1 MAKKKSKRKGAPKAA
16 EKRGKKAKRNSS
28 SRKTIATPPWF
39 RSPFW
44 RLQHRLSPFSLPF
57 APSPSDLRE
66 WNVEIVPP
74 TFSPANPLPANGKLQ
89 VSLHRL
95 LIEVGIAQ
103 TLATS
108 SWDPRSWFAL
118 YRYGW
123 DFAGTAPL
131 LRFYSGVLKKDPRL
145 TAVGSEE
152 IATGITC
159 YLLREHFDLDH
170 ISDAYECIRRK
181 ELTYVNPGSK
191 KRPDYFCE
199 DSQHLTVLAESKGA
213 TGTKSKIMPK
223 IDPEGWRQVQNVT
236 PVNLRLRNQC
246 GRVVIGTHFCVG
258 GSHPRSETTSII
270 KDPDGEPS
278 QERNSES
285 DMVIRLAYAKALRF
299 IGRDPLADRLLA
311 RGEFAEPFPG
321 IENIRPLLPGDLPI
335 LPLGLT
341 PFGDVIGLYEPT
353 AKALFSRATGS
364 IREAVTESLRGFR
377 DGRTALHSVGYALPN
392 GVIVIHKS
400 DELI

>member
-1 MAKKKSKRKGAPKAA
+1 M
-16 EKRGKKAKRNSS
+16 
-28 SRKTIATPPWF
+28 PPWF
-39 RSPFW
+39 KFLLPFW
-44 RLQHRLSPFSLPF
+44 RARHRLSPFPLPF

-66 WNVEIVPP
+66 WSVEITPP
-74 TFSPANPLPANGKLQ
+74 AFSLANPLPANGQLQ

-95 LIEVGIAQ
+95 LIEAGIAL

-118 YRYGW
+118 YRYGG
-123 DFAGTAPL
+123 DFAGTGPL
-131 LRFYSGVLKKDPRL
+131 LRFYSGVLDKDPRL

-159 YLLREHFDLDH
+159 YLLREHLALDH
-170 ISDAYECIRRK
+170 IADAYACIQRG
-181 ELTYVNPGSK
+181 ELSYVNPDSK
-191 KRPDYFCE
+191 ECPDYFCE

-213 TGTKSKIMPK
+213 TGTKSKITYR

-236 PVNLRLRNQC
+236 PVNLPLRNQC
-246 GRVVIGTHFCVG
+246 GRVVIGTHFCVDG
-258 GSHPRSETTSII
+258 IHPRSETSSII

-278 QERNSES
+278 HERNPES

-299 IGRDPLADRLLA
+299 MGHEPLADLLLV
-311 RGEFAEPFPG
+311 RRELPEPFSM
-321 IENIRPLLPGDLPI
+321 IENMPLPRLGDLPI

-341 PFGDVIGLYEPT
+341 PFGDAIGLYGPT
-353 AKALFSRATGS
+353 AKALLSRATRS
-364 IREAVTESLRGFR
+364 MREAVTESLREFR
-377 DGRTALHSVGYALPN
+377 DRRTALHSVGYAFPN
-392 GVIVIHKS
+392 GVIVIHEP